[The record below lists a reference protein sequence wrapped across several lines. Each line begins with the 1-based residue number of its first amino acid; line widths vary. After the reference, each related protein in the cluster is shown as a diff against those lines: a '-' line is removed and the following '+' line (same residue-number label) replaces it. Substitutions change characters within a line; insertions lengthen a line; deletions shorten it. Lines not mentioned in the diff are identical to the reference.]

1 MLRPEA
7 GALTPDDEDDD
18 ESSVPNYGPH
28 TKPKDCSHELHQQ
41 CGRRLSKSQQH
52 CSSFT

>member
-18 ESSVPNYGPH
+18 ESSVPNYPSVDMPPQ
-28 TKPKDCSHELHQQ
+28 TITNLPPTSYAD
-41 CGRRLSKSQQH
+41 
-52 CSSFT
+52 